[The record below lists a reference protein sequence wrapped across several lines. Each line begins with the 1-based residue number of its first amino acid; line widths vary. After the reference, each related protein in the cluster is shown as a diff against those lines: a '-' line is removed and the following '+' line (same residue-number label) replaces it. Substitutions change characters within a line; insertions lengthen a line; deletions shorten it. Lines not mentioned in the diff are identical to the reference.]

1 VAFITNKRKII
12 NDPVYGFINIPGD
25 FIFDLVEHPW
35 FQRLRNIR
43 QLGLTS
49 FVYPGANHS
58 RFQHCLGA
66 LHLMDLALGTLKGK
80 GVSISQQEE
89 EAAQIAIL
97 LHDSGHGPFSHA
109 LETSIING
117 ISHEDIS
124 LLMMRKLNE
133 QYQGKLSL
141 AIEIFKGTYHRKFL
155 HELIAGQMDMDRLDY
170 LRRDSFFTGV
180 IEGSVG
186 SDRIIRMLN
195 VVDDS
200 LVVDE
205 KGIYSLE
212 KFLIAR
218 RLMYW
223 QVYMHKTVLSSENLL
238 VRILKRAKELALEG
252 VDLYA
257 TPALRFFL
265 YNKIGPDDL
274 LRDGNFTPGL
284 VASTFTRL
292 DDSDILVSAKYWADH
307 SDKILSDLSARLMK
321 RDLLAI
327 ELQNEPFPK
336 ERVNKLK
343 AMTAEMKG
351 ISTEMADYYVFTN
364 SISNLAYTPDAP
376 EVRILLKSGKT
387 EGIST
392 VSDMFDHRF
401 NSERMIKYFLC
412 YPKECR

>member
-25 FIFDLVEHPW
+25 FIFDIIEHPW
-35 FQRLRNIR
+35 FQRLRNIK

-49 FVYPGANHS
+49 FVYPGAVHS

-66 LHLMDLALGTLKGK
+66 LHLMDLALGTLKSK
-80 GVSISQQEE
+80 GVIISPQEE
-89 EAAQIAIL
+89 EAVQIAIL
-97 LHDSGHGPFSHA
+97 LHDIGHGPFSHV

-117 ISHEDIS
+117 ISHEDLS
-124 LLMMRKLNE
+124 LLIMNKMNE
-133 QYQGKLSL
+133 IYNGRLDL
-141 AIEIFKGTYHRKFL
+141 AIEIFRGTYQRKFL

-200 LVVDE
+200 LVLDE

-212 KFLIAR
+212 KFIIAR

-223 QVYMHKTVLSSENLL
+223 QVYMHKTVISSENLL
-238 VRILKRAKELALEG
+238 VKILKRARELAGEG
-252 VDLYA
+252 MDLYA

-265 YNKIGPDDL
+265 YNRIGPDDL
-274 LRDGNFTPGL
+274 LREGNFTPGL
-284 VASTFTRL
+284 VASNFTRL
-292 DDSDILVSAKYWADH
+292 DDSDLLVSAKYWSDN
-307 SDKILSDLSARLMK
+307 SDKVLSDLSARLLK

-327 ELQNEPFPK
+327 ELQNEPFSK
-336 ERVNKLK
+336 ERISGLK
-343 AMTAEMKG
+343 RLTSEMKG
-351 ISTEMADYYVFTN
+351 ISTELTDYYVFTN

-376 EVRILLKSGKT
+376 EVRILLKSGGT
-387 EGIST
+387 ADIT
-392 VSDMFDHRF
+392 AVSDMFDHRF
-401 NSERMIKYFLC
+401 LSERITKYILC